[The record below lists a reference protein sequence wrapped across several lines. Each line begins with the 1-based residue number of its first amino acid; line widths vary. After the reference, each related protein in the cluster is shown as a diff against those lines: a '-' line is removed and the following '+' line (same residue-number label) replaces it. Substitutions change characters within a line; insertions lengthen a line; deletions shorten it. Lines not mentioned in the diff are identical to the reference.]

1 MPSAHACRDD
11 GQREPSRHRG
21 EQHGASSA
29 LLDDVVWRSSDLQT
43 YLSGE
48 FMARLSAELA
58 EFAEALPISRR
69 LNAFSSR
76 DSSRATRM
84 RTELFRRI
92 RDGNL
97 LQIRVDL
104 DDRLTWFSLHPLF
117 RYLPRPRG
125 PKCR

>member
-1 MPSAHACRDD
+1 MAHL
-11 GQREPSRHRG
+11 P
-21 EQHGASSA
+21 
-29 LLDDVVWRSSDLQT
+29 
-43 YLSGE
+43 
-48 FMARLSAELA
+48 AELA
-58 EFAEALPISRR
+58 KFVEALSISPR
-69 LNAFSSR
+69 LNAISSR

-92 RDGNL
+92 KDGNL

-125 PKCR
+125 LKCRSTRTGRMRK